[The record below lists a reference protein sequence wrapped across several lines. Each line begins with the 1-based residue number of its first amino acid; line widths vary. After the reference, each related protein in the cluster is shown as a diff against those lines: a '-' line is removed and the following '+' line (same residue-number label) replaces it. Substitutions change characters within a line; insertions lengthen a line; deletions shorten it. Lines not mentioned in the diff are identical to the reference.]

1 VSAEIIPDNG
11 LVLLRW
17 TQPRM
22 ERNQRMTAIFKIVPK
37 TMWQA
42 AEQSGVFK
50 GAPVDLADGF
60 IHFSSAEQVR
70 ETAAKHFAGQN
81 DLLIV
86 AFDDT
91 SFGRHPE
98 MGAVARRGLVSAPL
112 LRPRSSFGGLGKGS
126 SPRR

>member
-1 VSAEIIPDNG
+1 
-11 LVLLRW
+11 
-17 TQPRM
+17 
-22 ERNQRMTAIFKIVPK
+22 MTAIFKIVPK

-50 GAPVDLADGF
+50 GAAVDLADGF

-81 DLLIV
+81 DLVIV

-91 SFGRHPE
+91 SFGGALKWEPSRGGALFPHLYSDLDPASAVWVRDLPLGDDGAHVFPE
-98 MGAVARRGLVSAPL
+98 LAV
-112 LRPRSSFGGLGKGS
+112 
-126 SPRR
+126 